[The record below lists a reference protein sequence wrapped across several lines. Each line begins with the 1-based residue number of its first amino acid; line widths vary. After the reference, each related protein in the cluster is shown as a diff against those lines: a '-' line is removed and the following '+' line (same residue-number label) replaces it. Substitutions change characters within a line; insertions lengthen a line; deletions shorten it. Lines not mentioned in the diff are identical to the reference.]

1 MGLFWGK
8 KKKEEPAAVEKEMDP
23 RERPLMIGSIM
34 RGTVCAGSLSGQL
47 FGDSDFTFIIRDIQ
61 KGVHDNNDMICA
73 MYDMMEH
80 LIEENKR
87 IQNRLD
93 QLENK
98 QSLRKDPPV
107 QRAI

>member
-23 RERPLMIGSIM
+23 RERPLTIGSFCGRDYSAVID
-34 RGTVCAGSLSGQL
+34 
-47 FGDSDFTFIIRDIQ
+47 GDPDFTFIIRDVQ
-61 KGVHDNNDMICA
+61 KGVHANNNMICA

-87 IQNRLD
+87 LQNRLD

-98 QSLRKDPPV
+98 QSLRKDPPK

>member
-23 RERPLMIGSIM
+23 RERPLWIGSF
-34 RGTVCAGSLSGQL
+34 SGKDYSAQIY
-47 FGDSDFTFIIRDIQ
+47 GNPDFTFIIRDIQ
-61 KGVHDNNDMICA
+61 ARAVANNNMICA
-73 MYDMMEH
+73 MYDMMENI
-80 LIEENKR
+80 IEENKR
-87 IQNRLD
+87 LQSRLD

-98 QSLRKDPPV
+98 QSLRKDHPT

>member
-8 KKKEEPAAVEKEMDP
+8 KKKEDPAAVEKEMDP
-23 RERPLMIGSIM
+23 RERPLTIGFHSN
-34 RGTVCAGSLSGQL
+34 SGDIY
-47 FGDSDFTFIIRDIQ
+47 GEPEFTFIIRDLQ
-61 KGVHDNNDMICA
+61 EKAKANNNMIGA

-87 IQNRLD
+87 LQSRLD

-98 QSLRKDPPV
+98 QSLRKDHPT